1 MQTFLPVDSVC
12 IGCPTTF
19 FFENLFARV
28 CFSKKY
34 QTGKNSLDQNSSTK
48 HPHNEIRST
57 QHLNPVSRATSK
69 WPIKICGT
77 WLVIKQFYCFF
88 ANHNASFSD
97 NWMIFPR
104 FCTLFTY
111 RLFTVPYFSVS
122 SSRSTALHYGRPY
135 ILDLYQIY
143 FLASLPPLPDINPT
157 CYKPRLDLETALLLS
172 ANQIQ

>member
-1 MQTFLPVDSVC
+1 M
-12 IGCPTTF
+12 GCPTTSSSIF
-19 FFENLFARV
+19 DLFARV

-48 HPHNEIRST
+48 HPHNAIRST

-88 ANHNASFSD
+88 ANHSGSFSE
-97 NWMIFPR
+97 NWIIFPR

-111 RLFTVPYFSVS
+111 RLFTVTYFSVS
-122 SSRSTALHYGRPY
+122 SSRSTALHYGRHH
-135 ILDLYQIY
+135 ISWI
-143 FLASLPPLPDINPT
+143 FIKSTFSPPSPRINPT
-157 CYKPRLDLETALLLS
+157 HSKPRLDLETALLFS
-172 ANQIQ
+172 ANQIK

>member
-19 FFENLFARV
+19 FFP
-28 CFSKKY
+28 
-34 QTGKNSLDQNSSTK
+34 TK

-97 NWMIFPR
+97 NWMIFRR

-111 RLFTVPYFSVS
+111 RLFTVPYFFVS

-135 ILDLYQIY
+135 ILNLYQIY
-143 FLASLPPLPDINPT
+143 FLASPPPPLDINPT

>member
-12 IGCPTTF
+12 IGCPTTSSSIC
-19 FFENLFARV
+19 NLFARV

-34 QTGKNSLDQNSSTK
+34 QTGKNSLEMFCGRILI
-48 HPHNEIRST
+48 HNAIRST

-77 WLVIKQFYCFF
+77 WLVMKQFYCFF
-88 ANHNASFSD
+88 FLPITMLHS
-97 NWMIFPR
+97 MIYFLR
-104 FCTLFTY
+104 FCTLFTN

-135 ILDLYQIY
+135 ILYLYQIY
-143 FLASLPPLPDINPT
+143 FLASLPPH
-157 CYKPRLDLETALLLS
+157 KPHTL
-172 ANQIQ
+172 

>member
-1 MQTFLPVDSVC
+1 MTYTQAPSGVWEKHFPLNSLDSTSGKLP
-12 IGCPTTF
+12 
-19 FFENLFARV
+19 LFARV

-34 QTGKNSLDQNSSTK
+34 QTGKNSLAQNSSTK
-48 HPHNEIRST
+48 HPRNAIWST

-77 WLVIKQFYCFF
+77 WLVIKRLYCFF
-88 ANHNASFSD
+88 ANHNAAFTD
-97 NWMIFPR
+97 NWIIFSR

-111 RLFTVPYFSVS
+111 RLFTVRYFSLS

-143 FLASLPPLPDINPT
+143 FLASLPPHS
-157 CYKPRLDLETALLLS
+157 KPRLDLETALLLS
-172 ANQIQ
+172 AN

>member
-1 MQTFLPVDSVC
+1 M
-12 IGCPTTF
+12 GCPTTSSSIF
-19 FFENLFARV
+19 DLFARV

-48 HPHNEIRST
+48 HPHNAIRST

-77 WLVIKQFYCFF
+77 WLVMKQLYCFF
-88 ANHNASFSD
+88 ANHKFSFSD
-97 NWMIFPR
+97 NWIIFPH

-111 RLFTVPYFSVS
+111 RLFTVPYFSES
-122 SSRSTALHYGRPY
+122 SSRSTAFHFSLRAA
-135 ILDLYQIY
+135 IY
-143 FLASLPPLPDINPT
+143 LGFVSNVLSLPSAPRH
-157 CYKPRLDLETALLLS
+157 KPRLDLENALLLS